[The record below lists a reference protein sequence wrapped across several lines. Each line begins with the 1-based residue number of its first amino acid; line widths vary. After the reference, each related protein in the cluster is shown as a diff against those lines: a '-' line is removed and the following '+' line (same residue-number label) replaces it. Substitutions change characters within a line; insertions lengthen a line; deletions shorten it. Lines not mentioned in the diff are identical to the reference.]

1 MIPIFEQ
8 GSGRGIGH
16 NIRTF
21 VDRFGAI
28 CEDHANRDQASAF
41 AFIFYDFNN
50 QSLRR
55 ILKDQG
61 VFVKLDR
68 LAGTKLS
75 IFFLHIGT
83 RGIVEAFN
91 SYFLTLLGVKEH
103 ARVPCLVFFRVNDQ
117 KVMDVEVAQLDSTDL
132 IHGFTE
138 LYGAVESYLQNQRA
152 APAVTSSTLTW
163 TTGRSNVVHL
173 DAFRDALRK
182 VF

>member
-8 GSGRGIGH
+8 GSGQGIGH

-28 CEDHANRDQASAF
+28 CQEHENQNQTRAF
-41 AFIFYDFNN
+41 AFIFYDFTSP
-50 QSLRR
+50 SLRR

-61 VFVKLDR
+61 VFAKLDR
-68 LAGTKLS
+68 LAGTQLS
-75 IFFLHIGT
+75 IFYLHVGT

-103 ARVPCLVFFRVNDQ
+103 ARLPCMVFFRVHDQ
-117 KVMDVEVAQLDSTDL
+117 KVVDVEVAQLDSADL

-138 LYGAVESYLQNQRA
+138 LYGAIESYLQNQRA
-152 APAVTSSTLTW
+152 APAVATTTLAW
-163 TTGRSNVVHL
+163 TGGSNVVRL
-173 DAFRDALRK
+173 DEFRDALKK